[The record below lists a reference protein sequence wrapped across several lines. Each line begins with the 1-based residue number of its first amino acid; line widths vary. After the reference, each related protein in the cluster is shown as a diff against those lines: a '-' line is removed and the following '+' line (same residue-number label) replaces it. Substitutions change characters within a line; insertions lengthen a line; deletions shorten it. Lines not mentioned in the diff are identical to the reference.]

1 MRDLLQR
8 FSPIQVFMIFLA
20 IGLGFFG
27 ALLIPKAYAV
37 SGGQRL
43 IMIHDQDSDRGLIT
57 RATTL
62 REVFQ
67 QSHITLDAHD
77 RVEPGLDE
85 KLVSDHYQVNIYRA
99 HPVIISDGSVKQ
111 LVMTAY
117 QTPKQVA
124 KEAGIS
130 LRDEDRADLDFT
142 NNFVSD
148 GASVRMTIDRATP
161 VQLSLYGKQ
170 DTVYTQATTVGG
182 FLKEKNIKLGEKDQA
197 SLADDAPITAGMSL
211 AIWRNGKQ
219 TITQEEA
226 IPFETQTIQDAN
238 RDPSYKQINTPGV
251 DGKKMVTYEIIMQDG
266 KEVSRTVIQS
276 VTTQQPTKQVQ
287 TVGVK
292 EPPLPAG
299 SHTDWMATAGMD
311 PGNYGYI
318 DYIFVH
324 ESGWN
329 PAAASPNGY
338 YGLGQT
344 SLSNIGSAC
353 PNWRTDPICQI
364 RWFNGYA
371 VSRYGSW
378 AGAYSFKKSHGWW

>member
-1 MRDLLQR
+1 
-8 FSPIQVFMIFLA
+8 
-20 IGLGFFG
+20 
-27 ALLIPKAYAV
+27 
-37 SGGQRL
+37 
-43 IMIHDQDSDRGLIT
+43 
-57 RATTL
+57 
-62 REVFQ
+62 
-67 QSHITLDAHD
+67 
-77 RVEPGLDE
+77 
-85 KLVSDHYQVNIYRA
+85 
-99 HPVIISDGSVKQ
+99 
-111 LVMTAY
+111 
-117 QTPKQVA
+117 VA

-161 VQLSLYGKQ
+161 VHLSLYGKQ